1 MRKVFPMKKADIKA
15 VVENRFRELGAKQLE
30 LYPSGICWTMNGKF
44 FKVSTL
50 TDFWV
55 LEWTD
60 NHSYASNYCFEDI
73 APMPY
78 DISEQEIIW
87 QVDKLL
93 L

>member
-1 MRKVFPMKKADIKA
+1 MDKKKIMNWVIYA
-15 VVENRFRELGAKQLE
+15 VYKFVAKQIN
-30 LYPSGICWTMNGKF
+30 SR
-44 FKVSTL
+44 
-50 TDFWV
+50 
-55 LEWTD
+55 
-60 NHSYASNYCFEDI
+60 FEDI

>member
-1 MRKVFPMKKADIKA
+1 MIKRRFLDSWK
-15 VVENRFRELGAKQLE
+15 NRYFIVAKNTTASSL
-30 LYPSGICWTMNGKF
+30 PGRGRI
-44 FKVSTL
+44 

-55 LEWTD
+55 LEWAD
-60 NHSYASNYCFEDI
+60 NHSHASNYCFEDI

>member
-1 MRKVFPMKKADIKA
+1 MKKADIKA
-15 VVENRFRELGAKQLE
+15 VVENRFRELRAKQVE
-30 LYPSGICWTMNGKF
+30 L
-44 FKVSTL
+44 
-50 TDFWV
+50 

-73 APMPY
+73 EPMPY

-93 L
+93 M